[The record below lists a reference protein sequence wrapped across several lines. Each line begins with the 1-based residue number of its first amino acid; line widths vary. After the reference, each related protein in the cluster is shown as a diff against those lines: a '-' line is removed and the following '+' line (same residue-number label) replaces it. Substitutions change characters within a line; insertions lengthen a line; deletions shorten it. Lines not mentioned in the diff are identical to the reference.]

1 MLFSADMENRIK
13 HLRKKAG
20 LTTQG
25 LADLVG
31 TSNQQIG
38 YLERGERSLTQ
49 KWMDRISAALGV
61 APADL
66 LPPKTVQV
74 VGYAGAGAVVY
85 GMDDHAKGTGMFE
98 ISAPPQGATPT
109 MVALVIRGDSM
120 SPAYDD
126 GDVVYYDE
134 TASGPDLVHLVG
146 KKCVVRLADGST
158 FLKRLR
164 RDGGGSYW
172 LESFNGDPIL
182 NPQIEWAAVVLFT
195 KQRD

>member
-13 HLRKKAG
+13 YLRKKAG
-20 LTTQG
+20 LTTQR

-38 YLERGERSLTQ
+38 HLERGNRRLSQE
-49 KWMDRISAALGV
+49 WMERISAALGV

-66 LPPKTVQV
+66 LPPKTVPV

-85 GMDDHAKGTGMFE
+85 GMDDHAKGSGMFE
-98 ISAPPQGATPT
+98 ISVPPQGATPT

-126 GDVVYYDE
+126 GDIVYYDQ
-134 TASGPDLVHLVG
+134 TVSGSDLVHLVG

-158 FLKRLR
+158 FIKRLR
-164 RDGGGSYW
+164 RDGNGNYW

-182 NPQIEWAAVVLFT
+182 TPQIEWVAVVLFT